1 MKKTLT
7 TTVQPA
13 DGSKKRCSIGARRN
27 PESAAAVVKAA
38 RELLH
43 ERGYAGFSIDEVA
56 RRAGAGKPT
65 IYRWW
70 PTKADLFLSVY
81 GAEKSDAL
89 PLADEGSLAEAL
101 TEYTL
106 ALWKFWRENPA
117 GGAFC
122 GLVAEAQASPAA
134 LAVLREKFLPERLER
149 LHSLFAIAVARKE
162 IVADEVDDRIAIW
175 IGFNW
180 FHLLTGQ
187 LDVASEAIKRC
198 VLLIT
203 GTGKV

>member
-1 MKKTLT
+1 MKETLANAE
-7 TTVQPA
+7 QPA
-13 DGSKKRCSIGARRN
+13 GDTKKRRSIGARRN
-27 PESAAAVVKAA
+27 PESAAAVIKAA
-38 RELLH
+38 RDLLH

-81 GAEKSDAL
+81 SAEKCEAMPSV
-89 PLADEGSLAEAL
+89 DEGSLGEAL
-101 TEYTL
+101 TRYTL
-106 ALWKFWRENPA
+106 ALWRFWRDNPA

-134 LAVLREKFLPERLER
+134 LAVLREKFLPERLEQ
-149 LHSLFAIAVARKE
+149 LHDLFGKAAARNEIA
-162 IVADEVDDRIAIW
+162 ADEVEDRIAIW

-187 LDVASEAIKRC
+187 LDMPPEVIKRC

-203 GTGKV
+203 GTAKA

>member
-1 MKKTLT
+1 MKKSHSNSD
-7 TTVQPA
+7 QPA
-13 DGSKKRCSIGARRN
+13 VGTEKRRSIGARRN
-27 PESAAAVVKAA
+27 PESAAAVLKAA
-38 RELLH
+38 RELLR

-81 GAEKSDAL
+81 NAEKSEAMPPSDDA
-89 PLADEGSLAEAL
+89 SLGEAL
-101 TEYTL
+101 TQYTL
-106 ALWKFWRENPA
+106 ALWRFWRENPA

-149 LHSLFAIAVARKE
+149 LNDLFYNAAARNEIA
-162 IVADEVDDRIAIW
+162 ADEVEDRITIW

-187 LDVASEAIKRC
+187 LDMPPEAIKRC
-198 VLLIT
+198 ILLIT
-203 GTGKV
+203 GDVKA